1 MSACLQHTW
10 NYLRLY
16 WWNLSLFQ
24 LGSLRLFFLFLFFLL
39 QSINSRG
46 GFGLH
51 QINPLVRFSSMKCK
65 NLRLRSF
72 VVRSRSGSDPKS
84 KIINKS
90 VDFPKDYNELVN
102 QVKLLLLPFCKFDYY
117 FTKRI
122 YPRILICKCTKFL
135 FCSSNSNPLTST

>member
-1 MSACLQHTW
+1 MCWTVCNGGNAFVHVFCSW
-10 NYLRLY
+10 EV
-16 WWNLSLFQ
+16 
-24 LGSLRLFFLFLFFLL
+24 FFIR
-39 QSINSRG
+39 SINSRG

-102 QVKLLLLPFCKFDYY
+102 QARRAAQAALKDDKTLLEVEFPTAGLDTVPGE
-117 FTKRI
+117 
-122 YPRILICKCTKFL
+122 
-135 FCSSNSNPLTST
+135 